1 MLEAIVEAIFVDGL
15 IYGILALGVFIT
27 FRVLD
32 FPDLTVDGSFPLGA
46 AVMASSLLAG
56 IPISIAFLL
65 AFLSGCLAGISTAL
79 IHNKLKV
86 PSLLASILT
95 MIMLY
100 SINMRIMGSKP
111 FISLNKVPTLLTKV
125 IEITKPIMDSRPI
138 VFLIFFLLVVIV
150 VIFALDAFFH
160 TDLGLS
166 LGAMGNNEQMIIN
179 QGMNPEHLKVIGLAL
194 SNGLVA
200 TTGAFIA
207 QYQKFSDVNMGI
219 GVVIIGLASVM
230 LGEFVIKSNKI
241 IFLLSRVVVGAILY
255 RGILFIARLFDIK
268 PSDHKL
274 LTGLIIVTIL
284 IITKYQ
290 KKGAKIVKAK

>member
-1 MLEAIVEAIFVDGL
+1 MIEAIIEAIFVDGL

-46 AVMASSLLAG
+46 AVMATSLVSGIPLPIAFILSFIAGSLAG
-56 IPISIAFLL
+56 IT
-65 AFLSGCLAGISTAL
+65 TAL

-100 SINMRIMGSKP
+100 SINMRILGHRP
-111 FISLNKVPTLLTKV
+111 FISLNNQGTVLTKL
-125 IEITKPIMDSRPI
+125 IGLTSGFMDSRPI
-138 VFLIFFLLVVIV
+138 TFLIFFIIV
-150 VIFALDAFFH
+150 VTLIILLLNYFFH

-166 LGAMGNNEQMIIN
+166 LGAMGSNEQMIIN

-200 TTGAFIA
+200 TTGAFVA
-207 QYQKFSDVNMGI
+207 QYQKFADVNMGI

-230 LGEFVIKSNKI
+230 LGEFVLRSNKI
-241 IFLLSRVVVGAILY
+241 SLLLVRVVIGAIFY
-255 RGILFIARLFDIK
+255 RGILFIARLFNIK

-274 LTGLIIVTIL
+274 LTGLIIVAIL

-290 KKGAKIVKAK
+290 NRGKENA